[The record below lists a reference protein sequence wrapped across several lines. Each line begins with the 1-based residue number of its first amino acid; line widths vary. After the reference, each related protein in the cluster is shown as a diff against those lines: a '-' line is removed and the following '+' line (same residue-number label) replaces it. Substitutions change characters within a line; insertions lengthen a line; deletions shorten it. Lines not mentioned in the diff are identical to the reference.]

1 MHSVIQIQVKWKQVI
16 LVIQDK
22 WNSLSDKEKSQ
33 IILTSWRSK
42 QKYQSLVVNTTD
54 IEYNINNY
62 GNVWNWTSD
71 STDGYWADSGNS
83 ARFDGYYL
91 VPDLYHYYL
100 LWCAGRSSIFDPYGI
115 FNR

>member
-1 MHSVIQIQVKWKQVI
+1 MHLAIQTQVKWKQVI

-42 QKYQSLVVNTTD
+42 QKYQSLVVNMTD

-62 GNVWNWTSD
+62 GSVWNWTND
-71 STDGYWADSGNS
+71 NVDGYWANSGNS

-91 VPDLYHYYL
+91 VPDLYHYL

-115 FNR
+115 FNK